1 MQKKFYS
8 EYLQKE
14 FDSEEEMFQAE
25 HDDMVRQYLEDGY
38 GEKYKELFT
47 EEEIKKMPVD
57 YALFGE
63 DRGWE
68 IIERWEI

>member
-1 MQKKFYS
+1 MQEKIYT

-38 GEKYKELFT
+38 GEKYKEIFT
-47 EEEIKKMPVD
+47 EEEIKQHA
-57 YALFGE
+57 Y
-63 DRGWE
+63 
-68 IIERWEI
+68 